1 MKNAENKTT
10 TSKYPKIDAYY
21 SKREA
26 IEAASKQPGAKA
38 ITMEG
43 RAYVVHQDYID
54 ALNAGGAEF
63 AYICDHEG
71 RIVTVPAK

>member
-1 MKNAENKTT
+1 MANAENKTT
-10 TSKYPKIDAYY
+10 TSKYPKRAEC
-21 SKREA
+21 SSQREA
-26 IEAASKQPGAKA
+26 IKAASKWVDAIA

-43 RAYVVHQDYID
+43 KSYIVHQDYID

-63 AYICDHEG
+63 AYLCDHEG